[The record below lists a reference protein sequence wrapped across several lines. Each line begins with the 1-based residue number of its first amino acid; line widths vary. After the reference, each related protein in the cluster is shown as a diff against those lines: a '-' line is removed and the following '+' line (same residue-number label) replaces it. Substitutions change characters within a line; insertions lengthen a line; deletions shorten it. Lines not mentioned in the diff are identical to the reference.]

1 MRRRGESEAGC
12 TVLTGPSRSRKSE
25 AVEQKAL
32 AVGPCSMENPTYE
45 DFSPIPF
52 YSTYIRPC
60 CELARAQFVKCSS
73 KKYKTGDICKIWCGK
88 PVHELQKY
96 CDVIK
101 ICTFRPL
108 LFVPQCN
115 DPQKIHA
122 PSDCQFGELNLERLY
137 QIEVLEDVTNIAKK
151 FVNDPFFI
159 NGILKIGTEIDNRIF
174 SIVEALDWVKYANDI
189 GILQKLEKLGDY
201 CWPFLEIFFAEYKH
215 HISKVVL
222 EDYDLLEAFES
233 QYCENCVKKS
243 EIMKKRGNEAF
254 AKEKFDI
261 AVSAYTKAIELWPEN
276 HLLYG
281 NRALCFIR
289 TGQYMRALC
298 DGKRSI
304 ILKPNWPKGHYRFCD
319 ALSLLGEN
327 TKALQANEKGQELC
341 KESPEGIKD
350 LTQQHEK
357 LRKQI
362 GDIRGMKQNKHRM
375 KKLGL
380 HKNFSESLSVYTE
393 SKKFDIERRK
403 QPDLHNHLYQQ
414 KQTKMPSNTLTKENQ
429 DRLSE
434 SASGLNENPRKP
446 KSKMGDSEKARDQL
460 NLKSE
465 QNACGGTVQQMNVI
479 TSLESLK
486 THIMQGCTSL
496 MDQRFHS
503 AEKFFGLLLNSIDST
518 HLKKLNLTVVD
529 NVIIIYGYATSLI
542 GIGQPEEL
550 TKAKDHFSNIIEQYQ
565 KVRFDCLAH
574 YGIGKVYLRQN
585 RFSDALEQFMKSK
598 TMVNHKMVPGVLTW
612 PTTSIVIEETRI
624 EKLQVILQDCIEE
637 CRFPPNPDAVCSYQH
652 CRAQK
657 IKIYFSDPDFK
668 GFIRVACC
676 EQCIVE
682 FHVSCW
688 KKLKATRYSD
698 KNDKDILRELCL
710 TPDCGGLISKIVII
724 DASGFVKCEFEQ
736 KIKKKTIP
744 RPIVKQKCSS
754 SRNIERK
761 QQRKLKRKF
770 MKEEVS
776 VQLRELAEAF
786 HREDCP
792 ARDASKKGNLENFF
806 PDDSV
811 LQLILRHSVNIRT
824 GVHDAFKLLNELLS
838 WSVLSEEKF
847 AEFSTSCGSSTEV
860 MDQLIHLLAAKNE
873 RVKTRIFV
881 HVLSE
886 LEEVEPK
893 LHDWMKHLDN
903 NGLKATES
911 FISQYGVYI
920 IEADFKVVAVL
931 WDEKYGIKL
940 GKKFGCTSEDMDEI
954 LDYLENLTMIESR
967 YLLWLL
973 EENREN
979 FPFYCQ
985 YLDDYFDNWDN
996 PFTVVRKEE
1005 TETTSNNAIK
1015 VKNRNRKKAKESKAI
1030 LVVPGG
1036 VSTIAREEDN
1046 IFSEEN
1052 TLGYMNSHEPFRI
1065 PDSLHDQVEIFE
1077 SLYNNGPSSSSY
1089 QRILDNYPD
1098 PTCESLYDYF
1108 SQILEE
1114 HGPMEIDHP
1123 LLVGEYEHFP
1133 ADTCKIVEDAGG
1145 LKSFLLESL
1154 RFVMMG
1160 DLIGLMKHAVMLKE
1174 NADVTGLDER
1184 TGNEEENDSACSHRA
1199 ENYSQHKLRLNP
1211 AAKEFKPT
1219 SYFNEPSVVMPSN
1232 TVIRTGSTNHS
1243 SFNSFMDT
1251 YSISSQMAETTASQ
1265 PTIPEVEQAF
1275 VNAVHLK
1282 CQDVRS
1288 FPMLSETRILT
1299 DTLEQP
1305 ELECV
1310 DYDDYLDSDI
1320 DTILE
1325 SKYSIGNNVTNDEVQ
1340 MSPKPQFTP
1349 VESDIHISENDI
1361 SQSENHCN
1369 ETTKMENENKT
1380 IARNNPRSR
1389 MVAVQ
1394 VDQEQTDKGV
1404 NTLPLSPYETQ
1415 QGDMLRMEKEHHV
1428 LQEQL
1433 KEASEKY
1440 EQLNCRSSEEIS
1452 VLEDELTLLV
1462 KGNKLTKRELD
1473 WIHQDVELEMK
1484 KWQQE
1489 KRLNQEELKTGKSEV
1504 KKHTEINEIY
1514 LRNIEEKDKQYKRY
1528 LDNFLEI
1535 SNKFENEKVK
1545 MEALIKK
1552 SHDENQEC
1560 IKRAVAAEISVLQNW
1575 KETELYKLF
1584 RKVTYAEA
1592 NLKYLEFMTSRS
1604 TVPQSKLQ
1612 IESWETYIS
1621 NLKEKMRKAE
1631 NEFEE
1636 RICMV
1641 KSGALLNN
1649 IPMVEIAELQPPSG
1663 LPSATC
1669 EWPLINDPAIVM
1681 YSATAPYF
1689 PSPFSNVN
1697 DNNPLHPVVTVH
1709 TENKPSKG
1717 SRPLFAKQDFGE
1729 ALLESKG
1736 QSLSDHVC
1744 LPESPK
1750 SSRRPAQATQPQ
1762 HSAPEEPS
1770 AAGMLGHVKTIS
1782 KPLLP
1787 KSSTNIIAQLRTIFP
1802 HHTSSELENF
1812 IEEVKVKNRNKL
1824 STDELLSRVTE
1835 FILDHPNKKKALS
1848 SSWKIEKP
1856 PSNAYGQNRNQK
1868 VLKLSGQNLPN
1879 PAKSRV
1885 TNENT
1890 KKKTLSSQSV
1900 QMPWKTVGE
1909 TSKSKWKK
1917 PSDTDNDP
1925 CVICHEEL
1933 SSEMLQMLDCGHR
1946 FHKLCIG
1953 PWIKEHS
1960 TCPTCRHHVLLHEEY
1975 PELPGRKRT
1984 T

>member
-1 MRRRGESEAGC
+1 
-12 TVLTGPSRSRKSE
+12 
-25 AVEQKAL
+25 
-32 AVGPCSMENPTYE
+32 MENPTCE
-45 DFSPIPF
+45 DFSPFPF

-108 LFVPQCN
+108 LFVPQCD
-115 DPQKIHA
+115 DPNKSHD

-137 QIEVLEDVTNIAKK
+137 QIETLEDVTDIARK

-174 SIVEALDWVKYANDI
+174 SIVEALDWVKYADDI

-222 EDYDLLEAFES
+222 EDYDLLEAYES

-254 AKEKFDI
+254 AKEKFDV
-261 AVSAYTKAIELWPEN
+261 AVNAYTKAIELWPEN

-304 ILKPNWPKGHYRFCD
+304 ILKPSWPKGHYRFCD

-327 TKALQANEKGQELC
+327 AKALQANEKGQELC
-341 KESPEGIKD
+341 KDSPEGIKD

-357 LRKQI
+357 LKKQI

-375 KKLGL
+375 KKLGV
-380 HKNFSESLSVYTE
+380 HKNFSESSSVYTE
-393 SKKFDIERRK
+393 SKKFDIERKK
-403 QPDLHNHLYQQ
+403 QPDLHSHIYQQ
-414 KQTKMPSNTLTKENQ
+414 KQTKVPTNTLIKENQ

-465 QNACGGTVQQMNVI
+465 QNASGGTVQQMNAI

-503 AEKFFGLLLNSIDST
+503 AEKSFVLLLNSIDSF
-518 HLKKLNLTVVD
+518 HLKKFNLTVVD

-550 TKAKDHFSNIIEQYQ
+550 TKAKDQFNNIIEQYQ

-637 CRFPPNPDAVCSYQH
+637 CKFPPNPDAVCSYQH

-668 GFIRVACC
+668 GFIRVSCC

-698 KNDKDILRELCL
+698 KNDKDILKELCL

-724 DASGFVKCEFEQ
+724 DSSGFVKCEFEQ
-736 KIKKKTIP
+736 KIKKKTLP
-744 RPIVKQKCSS
+744 KPVVKQKCSS
-754 SRNIERK
+754 SKNIERK

-792 ARDASKKGNLENFF
+792 ARDASKKANLENYF

-824 GVHDAFKLLNELLS
+824 GVRDAFKLLNELLS
-838 WSVLSEEKF
+838 WSVLSEENC

-860 MDQLIHLLAAKNE
+860 MDQLIHFLATKNE

-886 LEEVEPK
+886 FEEIEPK
-893 LHDWMKHLDN
+893 LHDWMKHLEN

-911 FISQYGVYI
+911 FIPQYGFYI
-920 IEADFKVVAVL
+920 LQADFKLVAVF

-940 GKKFGCTSEDMDEI
+940 GKKFGCTSEDMGEE
-954 LDYLENLTMIESR
+954 LEYLASLSIIEKR

-973 EENREN
+973 EENREH
-979 FPFYCQ
+979 FPFYHQ

-996 PFTVVRKEE
+996 PFTVMRKEE
-1005 TETTSNNAIK
+1005 TETTPNNAIK
-1015 VKNRNRKKAKESKAI
+1015 VKNRNRKKAKESKAF

-1098 PTCESLYDYF
+1098 PSRESLYEYF

-1133 ADTCKIVEDAGG
+1133 ADTRKIVEDAGG

-1174 NADVTGLDER
+1174 NADVTGLGER
-1184 TGNEEENDSACSHRA
+1184 TRNEENDSACSQSA
-1199 ENYSQHKLRLNP
+1199 EICSQRKLHLNP

-1219 SYFNEPSVVMPSN
+1219 SYFNECSVVVPSFLN
-1232 TVIRTGSTNHS
+1232 AAH
-1243 SFNSFMDT
+1243 FNCKDFNCKD
-1251 YSISSQMAETTASQ
+1251 ETQ
-1265 PTIPEVEQAF
+1265 I
-1275 VNAVHLK
+1275 
-1282 CQDVRS
+1282 
-1288 FPMLSETRILT
+1288 LSDILV
-1299 DTLEQP
+1299 QP

-1310 DYDDYLDSDI
+1310 DDDDYLDSDI

-1325 SKYSIGNNVTNDEVQ
+1325 SKYSVGNHVTIDEVLT
-1340 MSPKPQFTP
+1340 SPNPQFTP
-1349 VESDIHISENDI
+1349 VESDIHVSENNLC
-1361 SQSENHCN
+1361 QSENHSN
-1369 ETTKMENENKT
+1369 EATKMEKENKT
-1380 IARNNPRSR
+1380 ITWNNPRSR

-1394 VDQEQTDKGV
+1394 VDQEQTDKGI

-1440 EQLNCRSSEEIS
+1440 EQLKCRSSEEIS

-1462 KGNKLTKRELD
+1462 DENKLTKRELD
-1473 WIHQDVELEMK
+1473 WIHQNVEEEMK

-1489 KRLNQEELKTGKSEV
+1489 KRENQEKLKTEKSKV
-1504 KKHTEINEIY
+1504 KKQTEINETY
-1514 LRNIEEKDKQYKRY
+1514 LRNIEEKDKQYKQY
-1528 LDNFLEI
+1528 LDKFLEI
-1535 SNKFENEKVK
+1535 SNMFESEKVK

-1552 SHDENQEC
+1552 SHDEYQEC

-1575 KETELYKLF
+1575 KETALYKLC

-1592 NLKYLEFMTSRS
+1592 NLKYLKFMTSRS

-1612 IESWETYIS
+1612 IESWEAYIS
-1621 NLKEKMRKAE
+1621 NIKEKNRKAE

-1636 RICMV
+1636 KICMV

-1669 EWPLINDPAIVM
+1669 EWPPINDPAIVM

-1689 PSPFSNVN
+1689 PTPLSNMN
-1697 DNNPLHPVVTVH
+1697 DNNPLQPVVTIH
-1709 TENKPSKG
+1709 TGSKPSGKG

-1729 ALLESKG
+1729 TLLESKG
-1736 QSLSDHVC
+1736 QLLSDHVC

-1750 SSRRPAQATQPQ
+1750 SSRRPAQATQLQ
-1762 HSAPEEPS
+1762 YSAPEEPS
-1770 AAGMLGHVKTIS
+1770 AAGTLGHVKTIS

-1787 KSSTNIIAQLRTIFP
+1787 KSSTNVIAQLRTIFP

-1812 IEEVKVKNRNKL
+1812 IEEVKIKNKNKL
-1824 STDELLSRVTE
+1824 SADELLSRVTE

-1848 SSWKIEKP
+1848 SWKIEKP
-1856 PSNAYGQNRNQK
+1856 PSSASGQNGNQTQK
-1868 VLKLSGQNLPN
+1868 VLKSSGRNVAN
-1879 PAKSRV
+1879 PAKTRV

-1900 QMPWKTVGE
+1900 QMPWKTVGG
-1909 TSKSKWKK
+1909 TTKSKWKK

-1933 SSEMLQMLDCGHR
+1933 SSEIMQMLDCGHR

-1960 TCPTCRHHVLLHEEY
+1960 TCPTCRHHVLLPEEY